1 MGGGEEDSNGGDDG
15 EGGEG
20 YQTKPVTKISYM
32 YFIGNHSVNI
42 EDNNRGNLRGQPK
55 KTTLG

>member
-20 YQTKPVTKISYM
+20 YQTKPVKKNQLYVL
-32 YFIGNHSVNI
+32 YWEAFCKH
-42 EDNNRGNLRGQPK
+42 RGQQQRKP
-55 KTTLG
+55 